1 MRDVGIRLHILM
13 EDGESMLGIIEKICI
28 LKKGSDQGG
37 Y

>member
-1 MRDVGIRLHILM
+1 MRLHILT
-13 EDGESMLGIIEKICI
+13 EDCESMLGIIEKICI

>member
-1 MRDVGIRLHILM
+1 MRDVDIRLHILM